1 MKYKK
6 KKRFGYDGCM
16 KSFWKNAKAGFN
28 DSRNNDK
35 ERSRS
40 PPKNNFRPMYQSRD
54 NSSYQAKRYDNA
66 DKSED
71 RYPRREPQQYQQR
84 TEFNPQNRYSQIKPT
99 GFSQSQ
105 EKPAY
110 NYTYQNPTYTQH
122 TSNQQ
127 KTDYTKTASYQ
138 LQHQKYNDL
147 ISNKY
152 STDQRQ
158 QQSSLSNQTQQ
169 QSSLSNQ
176 TQQQNSLSNQTQQQ
190 NSLSNQTQQQ
200 NSYESF
206 YKAQV
211 PQYKLPET
219 SMVNTNGSSYWAQA
233 QQQAQQQVQQ
243 QAQQQIQQQ
252 TQQQVQQKSLY
263 EAPVTDKP
271 RPSLASY
278 ADSYNNTNNV
288 SVQAPQTNQVIPQ
301 PNQFISQPNQSVLT
315 PQQNSTNFDTN
326 SYNSYKKSVLD
337 SYGKENP
344 NSLVSTNASKTK
356 EAPK

>member
-169 QSSLSNQ
+169 Q
-176 TQQQNSLSNQTQQQ
+176 NS
-190 NSLSNQTQQQ
+190 
-200 NSYESF
+200 
-206 YKAQV
+206 
-211 PQYKLPET
+211 P
-219 SMVNTNGSSYWAQA
+219 
-233 QQQAQQQVQQ
+233 
-243 QAQQQIQQQ
+243 
-252 TQQQVQQKSLY
+252 
-263 EAPVTDKP
+263 
-271 RPSLASY
+271 
-278 ADSYNNTNNV
+278 
-288 SVQAPQTNQVIPQ
+288 
-301 PNQFISQPNQSVLT
+301 
-315 PQQNSTNFDTN
+315 
-326 SYNSYKKSVLD
+326 
-337 SYGKENP
+337 
-344 NSLVSTNASKTK
+344 
-356 EAPK
+356 